1 MPESQKDHQQ
11 LLAYAEDLAKIY
23 ESEKQKRTQ
32 LEIENQKL
40 RLTIDGLTDAVVTLD
55 PQLQILEANQAF
67 ATLMG
72 AELPHMAA
80 RPISEFIS
88 QTAWELIIEGIGD
101 LTESDELEIDPA
113 QDRKRFFRIFRKPLL
128 DKRGRRHGSVIVIR
142 DESQLRR
149 AEIMKDEFLSI
160 VSHEIRTPMNAI
172 LGFSNLLEKSLKNR
186 LEDSELKYFELVRN
200 GSQRL
205 LNALQEIIDAAELAT
220 DIPQERSEFDLGG
233 LVGAVQAKY
242 QHQLQRKDI
251 TLSLSIPNEPSL
263 GWGYPELMMKAVDH
277 MIGNA
282 VEFSPPNTDI
292 TVELTSNKKQ
302 WQLTVQDHGEGIPPE
317 RLENIFN
324 SFYQAESY
332 QTRSHEGLG
341 LGLVIVKKTA
351 LLHGGNAT
359 VESEMG
365 HGTTV
370 TMTIRRHEERSP
382 QDDAETVPGLQAE
395 LESLHAQNIQYAQDL
410 AKTYKARKQAATQL
424 AMTRD
429 QLVRSDKLATMG
441 QMAAGIAHEV
451 NNMLTPIMGNVYM
464 LRQQA
469 DGLAPEMERLLAG
482 IDEAT
487 KRAADML
494 RQVLDFSR
502 RGPEKSTPTDAVA
515 LLDKVLNLLEYRL
528 RKGQVKVHKDYGPRP
543 VAVMVNGKQIEQ
555 VIANLVINAIDAM
568 PGGGELNISIREPSK
583 PAKST
588 GGGTVEIRFSD
599 TGSGIPEEI
608 IESIFEPF
616 FSTKPEG
623 QGTGLG
629 LGAEK
634 GLKNR

>member
-1 MPESQKDHQQ
+1 M
-11 LLAYAEDLAKIY
+11 
-23 ESEKQKRTQ
+23 
-32 LEIENQKL
+32 
-40 RLTIDGLTDAVVTLD
+40 
-55 PQLQILEANQAF
+55 
-67 ATLMG
+67 
-72 AELPHMAA
+72 
-80 RPISEFIS
+80 
-88 QTAWELIIEGIGD
+88 
-101 LTESDELEIDPA
+101 
-113 QDRKRFFRIFRKPLL
+113 
-128 DKRGRRHGSVIVIR
+128 
-142 DESQLRR
+142 
-149 AEIMKDEFLSI
+149 
-160 VSHEIRTPMNAI
+160 
-172 LGFSNLLEKSLKNR
+172 
-186 LEDSELKYFELVRN
+186 
-200 GSQRL
+200 
-205 LNALQEIIDAAELAT
+205 NALQEIIDAAELAT
-220 DIPQERSEFDLGG
+220 DIPQDRSEFDLGS
-233 LVGAVQAKY
+233 LVGEVRAKY
-242 QHQLQRKDI
+242 LHQLQRKDVTI
-251 TLSLSIPNEPSL
+251 SLSIPSEPSL

-292 TVELTSNKKQ
+292 TVELTGNKKQ

-351 LLHGGNAT
+351 LLHGGDAT

-365 HGTTV
+365 QGTTV
-370 TMTIRRHEERSP
+370 TLTIRRHAERSA
-382 QDDAETVPGLQAE
+382 QDGEETVPALQAE

-424 AMTRD
+424 QMTRD

-451 NNMLTPIMGNVYM
+451 NNMLTPILGNVYM
-464 LRQQA
+464 LRHQKEELPQN
-469 DGLAPEMERLLAG
+469 MERLLAG
-482 IDEAT
+482 IHETT

-502 RGPEKSTPTDAVA
+502 KGPENFAPIDAVA

-528 RKGQVKVHKDYGPRP
+528 RKGQVKVHKDYGPQP

-555 VIANLVINAIDAM
+555 VIANLVINALDAM
-568 PGGGELNISIREPSK
+568 EGGGDLNISIREPSK
-583 PAKST
+583 PVEST
-588 GGGTVEIRFSD
+588 GGGTVEICFSD
-599 TGSGIPEEI
+599 TGLGIPEEI
-608 IESIFEPF
+608 RESIFEPF

-629 LGAEK
+629 LFISHGIVEK
-634 GLKNR
+634 HGGILEVESEVGQGTTFSITLPAPE